1 MFNNDLINN
10 KFILVHRLS
19 PLNMPDYAEVAG
31 CSSFKNSSSPT
42 YDSFGAYASTTLV
55 GRQYPKNSYSAPN
68 SVHYNNFINSTMAAN
83 GKHQQQFA
91 LNGSISMS
99 NDAGP
104 MKMNIIENKMEQML
118 NNLNNPTS
126 TTSQLSLSMNQRQQQ
141 QGIQHQ
147 MKSNGSKS
155 VPQTPF
161 LSSMRRNR
169 HLFNNNNNSNSSKL
183 SSSFVDA
190 EQPLFMKSKFDE
202 SWSSIPSTTALTDS
216 TTTSNNNSPS
226 HLASSSYHASPFRSP
241 HHLQSSLNQLNN
253 ADGIGTGMGNGK
265 AGSNL
270 LIGNSYLSS
279 FGKSDK
285 V

>member
-1 MFNNDLINN
+1 
-10 KFILVHRLS
+10 
-19 PLNMPDYAEVAG
+19 MPDYAEVAG
-31 CSSFKNSSSPT
+31 CSSSFQNSSSPT

-55 GRQYPKNSYSAPN
+55 GRQYPNNSYSAPN
-68 SVHYNNFINSTMAAN
+68 SVHYTNFINSTMAN
-83 GKHQQQFA
+83 GKYQQQFTP
-91 LNGSISMS
+91 NGSSMS
-99 NDAGP
+99 IDTGP
-104 MKMNIIENKMEQML
+104 LKMNIIENKMEQML
-118 NNLNNPTS
+118 NNLNNPTNAISQS
-126 TTSQLSLSMNQRQQQ
+126 TLSMNQRQQQ
-141 QGIQHQ
+141 QQKQAVHQ
-147 MKSNGSKS
+147 MKSNGSRS

-169 HLFNNNNNSNSSKL
+169 HLINNSKL
-183 SSSFVDA
+183 SSPFVDGA

-226 HLASSSYHASPFRSP
+226 HLTSSSSPFRS

-253 ADGIGTGMGNGK
+253 ADYSAGMGNNGK

-270 LIGNSYLSS
+270 LIGSSYLSS

>member
-1 MFNNDLINN
+1 MNDLINN
-10 KFILVHRLS
+10 LNKYFNRLS

-31 CSSFKNSSSPT
+31 CSSSSYQNSSSPT

-68 SVHYNNFINSTMAAN
+68 SVHYTNFINSTMTN
-83 GKHQQQFA
+83 GKYQQQFA
-91 LNGSISMS
+91 LNGSSISIS
-99 NDAGP
+99 NDTGP
-104 MKMNIIENKMEQML
+104 LKMNIIENKMEQMM
-118 NNLNNPTS
+118 NNLNNPANAI
-126 TTSQLSLSMNQRQQQ
+126 SQSSLSMNQRQQQ
-141 QGIQHQ
+141 QQAVHHQ
-147 MKSNGSKS
+147 MKSNGNGSKS

-169 HLFNNNNNSNSSKL
+169 HLINNSKL
-183 SSSFVDA
+183 SSPFVDGA

-202 SWSSIPSTTALTDS
+202 SWPSTTALLTDS
-216 TTTSNNNSPS
+216 TTKSNNNSPS
-226 HLASSSYHASPFRSP
+226 HLTSSSSSPFRS

-253 ADGIGTGMGNGK
+253 ADNSTGMGHNGK

-270 LIGNSYLSS
+270 LIGSSYLSS

>member
-1 MFNNDLINN
+1 
-10 KFILVHRLS
+10 
-19 PLNMPDYAEVAG
+19 MPDYAEVAG
-31 CSSFKNSSSPT
+31 CSSFKNSNSPT

-55 GRQYPKNSYSAPN
+55 GRPYPKNSYSAPN
-68 SVHYNNFINSTMAAN
+68 SVHYNNYLNNAITTN
-83 GKHQQQFA
+83 GQHQQQFA
-91 LNGSISMS
+91 LNGSSISMS
-99 NDAGP
+99 NEVGP

-118 NNLNNPTS
+118 NNLNNPTNAITQS
-126 TTSQLSLSMNQRQQQ
+126 SLSVNQQRHQQQ
-141 QGIQHQ
+141 LQHHQQQKSIQ

-169 HLFNNNNNSNSSKL
+169 HLFNNNSNNNNNKL
-183 SSSFVDA
+183 SSSLVDGA

-226 HLASSSYHASPFRSP
+226 HLASSSYHPSPFRSQ
-241 HHLQSSLNQLNN
+241 HHLQASLNQLNN
-253 ADGIGTGMGNGK
+253 ATDGK

-270 LIGNSYLSS
+270 LMGNSYLSS

>member
-1 MFNNDLINN
+1 
-10 KFILVHRLS
+10 
-19 PLNMPDYAEVAG
+19 MPDYAEVAG
-31 CSSFKNSSSPT
+31 CSSTFQNSSSPT

-55 GRQYPKNSYSAPN
+55 GRQYPNNSYSAPN
-68 SVHYNNFINSTMAAN
+68 SVHYTNFINSTMTN
-83 GKHQQQFA
+83 GKYQQQFA
-91 LNGSISMS
+91 LNGSSISMS
-99 NDAGP
+99 NDTGP
-104 MKMNIIENKMEQML
+104 LKMNIIENKMEQML
-118 NNLNNPTS
+118 NNLNNPTNAI
-126 TTSQLSLSMNQRQQQ
+126 SQSSLSVNQRQQQ
-141 QGIQHQ
+141 QQQQQTIHHQ
-147 MKSNGSKS
+147 MKSNGNGSKS

-169 HLFNNNNNSNSSKL
+169 HLINNSKL
-183 SSSFVDA
+183 SSPFVDGA

-226 HLASSSYHASPFRSP
+226 HLTSTSPFRS

-253 ADGIGTGMGNGK
+253 ADYSAGMGNNGK

-270 LIGNSYLSS
+270 LIGSSYLSS